1 MNGART
7 PRDHPYTDGM
17 DNAWLVPLSML
28 LGGVFGAGVVVLII
42 TAERTARAADVAER
56 TLPDG
61 VAAVIATMHNPAV
74 VVDPSNTVVA
84 ASPQALTVGL
94 VVRRKL
100 VHRELVDLVDRVR
113 KSGEMG
119 AEDLELPRGRGSDQ
133 IGYLSFR
140 AAQLGN
146 RYVLVTADDLTE
158 TRRIDE
164 VRRDFVANISHELK
178 TPIGAIGLL
187 SETLVAAADEPQHV
201 RKFAAQ
207 LVTESERLA
216 ALTKDIIELSRLQSV
231 DTLENSEETSIDRIV
246 QAAVD
251 ANEIVARARDIEL
264 VRAKK
269 SKLRVMGDPA
279 LLQIAV
285 SNLIANAV
293 KYSPDNTRVGVGVRS
308 AKGFVEI
315 AVTDQGVG
323 IPEADLDRVFERF
336 YRVDP
341 ARSRAT
347 GGTGLGLA
355 IVKHVVGNHG
365 GDVRVWS
372 QPGKGSTFT
381 IRLPEADP
389 ELTTALE
396 EQLEEQPS

>member
-1 MNGART
+1 MNGTGTA
-7 PRDHPYTDGM
+7 RDHSYTDGM

-28 LGGVFGAGVVVLII
+28 LGGVFGAGVVGLII

-84 ASPQALTVGL
+84 ASPQALTIGL
-94 VVRRKL
+94 VVRRRL
-100 VHRELVDLVDRVR
+100 VHDELRALVDRVR
-113 KSGEMG
+113 SSGEMG
-119 AEDLELPRGRGSDQ
+119 SEDMELPRGRRGELV
-133 IGYLSFR
+133 GYLSFR

-158 TRRIDE
+158 SRRIDE

-187 SETLVAAADEPQHV
+187 SETLIAAADDPVHV
-201 RKFAAQ
+201 KKFAAQ
-207 LVTESERLA
+207 LVTESERLG

-231 DTLENSEETSIDRIV
+231 DTLDTSEETSIDKVV
-246 QAAVD
+246 QASID
-251 ANEIVARARDIEL
+251 ANEVVARARDIEL

-269 SKLRVMGDPA
+269 SKLRVMGDPG
-279 LLQIAV
+279 LLQVAV
-285 SNLIANAV
+285 SNLIANAI

-308 AKGFVEI
+308 SKGFVEI

-381 IRLPEADP
+381 IRLPEADT

>member
-1 MNGART
+1 
-7 PRDHPYTDGM
+7 M

-42 TAERTARAADVAER
+42 TAERTARAADLAER

-74 VVDPSNTVVA
+74 VIDPSNTVVA
-84 ASPQALTVGL
+84 ASPQALTAGL
-94 VVRRKL
+94 VVRRRL
-100 VHRELVDLVDRVR
+100 VHHELLELIDRVR

-119 AEDLELPRGRGSDQ
+119 SEDLELPRGRHGEL

-146 RYVLVTADDLTE
+146 RYVLLTADDLTE
-158 TRRIDE
+158 SRRIDE

-187 SETLVAAADEPQHV
+187 SETLVLAADDPVHV
-201 RKFAAQ
+201 KKFAAQ
-207 LVTESERLA
+207 LITESERLG

-231 DTLENSEETSIDRIV
+231 DALENSEETGIDKIV
-246 QAAVD
+246 QAAID
-251 ANEIVARARDIEL
+251 ANEVVARARSIEII
-264 VRAKK
+264 RAKK
-269 SKLRVMGDPA
+269 SKLRVMGDRG
-279 LLQIAV
+279 LLQVAV

-293 KYSPDNTRVGVGVRS
+293 KYSPDGTRVGVGVRS
-308 AKGFVEI
+308 SKGFVEI
-315 AVTDQGVG
+315 AITDQGVG

-355 IVKHVVGNHG
+355 IVKHVVSNHG

>member
-1 MNGART
+1 
-7 PRDHPYTDGM
+7 M

-100 VHRELVDLVDRVR
+100 VHRELAELVDRVR

-158 TRRIDE
+158 SKRIDE

-231 DTLENSEETSIDRIV
+231 DALENSEETSIDRIV

-269 SKLRVMGDPA
+269 SKLRVMGDPG

-293 KYSPDNTRVGVGVRS
+293 KYSPDGTRVGVGVRS

-381 IRLPEADP
+381 IRLPEADT

-396 EQLEEQPS
+396 EQLEEQQS

>member
-1 MNGART
+1 
-7 PRDHPYTDGM
+7 M

-74 VVDPSNTVVA
+74 VIDPSNTVVA
-84 ASPQALTVGL
+84 ASPQALTAGL
-94 VVRRKL
+94 VVRRRM
-100 VHRELVDLVDRVR
+100 VHHELLELIDRVR

-119 AEDLELPRGRGSDQ
+119 SEDLELPRGRHGEL

-146 RYVLVTADDLTE
+146 RYVLLTADDLTE
-158 TRRIDE
+158 SRRIDE

-187 SETLVAAADEPQHV
+187 SETLVLAADDPVHV
-201 RKFAAQ
+201 KKFAAQ
-207 LVTESERLA
+207 LITESERLG

-231 DTLENSEETSIDRIV
+231 DALENSEETGIDKIV
-246 QAAVD
+246 QAAID
-251 ANEIVARARDIEL
+251 ANEVVARARSIEII
-264 VRAKK
+264 RAKK
-269 SKLRVMGDPA
+269 SKLRVMGDRG
-279 LLQIAV
+279 LLQVAV

-293 KYSPDNTRVGVGVRS
+293 KYSPDGTRVGVGVRS
-308 AKGFVEI
+308 SKGFVEI
-315 AVTDQGVG
+315 AITDQGVG

-355 IVKHVVGNHG
+355 IVKHVVSNHG

>member
-7 PRDHPYTDGM
+7 ARDDPYTDGM

-94 VVRRKL
+94 VVRRRL
-100 VHRELVDLVDRVR
+100 VHEELLELVDRVR
-113 KSGEMG
+113 RSGEMG
-119 AEDLELPRGRGSDQ
+119 SEDLELPRGRSGEL

-146 RYVLVTADDLTE
+146 RYVLLTADDLTE
-158 TRRIDE
+158 SRRIDE

-201 RKFAAQ
+201 RRFAAQ
-207 LVTESERLA
+207 LVSESERLA

-231 DTLENSEETSIDRIV
+231 DALENSEETSIDKVV

-251 ANEIVARARDIEL
+251 ANEVVARARDIEI
-264 VRAKK
+264 VRAKR
-269 SKLRVMGDPA
+269 SKLRVMGDPG
-279 LLQIAV
+279 LLQVAV
-285 SNLIANAV
+285 SNLITNAV
-293 KYSPDNTRVGVGVRS
+293 KYSPDHTRVGVGVRS

-365 GDVRVWS
+365 GEVRVWS

-389 ELTTALE
+389 DLTTALE

>member
-1 MNGART
+1 
-7 PRDHPYTDGM
+7 M

-74 VVDPSNTVVA
+74 VIDPSNTVVA
-84 ASPQALTVGL
+84 ASPQALTAGL
-94 VVRRKL
+94 VVRRRL
-100 VHRELVDLVDRVR
+100 VHHELLELIDRVR

-119 AEDLELPRGRGSDQ
+119 SEDLELPRGRHGEL

-146 RYVLVTADDLTE
+146 RYVLLTADDLTE
-158 TRRIDE
+158 SRRIDE

-187 SETLVAAADEPQHV
+187 SETLVLAADDPVHV
-201 RKFAAQ
+201 KKFAAQ
-207 LVTESERLA
+207 LITESERLG

-231 DTLENSEETSIDRIV
+231 DALENSEETGIDKIV
-246 QAAVD
+246 QAAID
-251 ANEIVARARDIEL
+251 ANEVVARARSIEII
-264 VRAKK
+264 RAKK
-269 SKLRVMGDPA
+269 SKLRVMGDRG
-279 LLQIAV
+279 LLQVAV

-293 KYSPDNTRVGVGVRS
+293 KYSPDGTRVGVGVRS
-308 AKGFVEI
+308 SKGFVEI
-315 AVTDQGVG
+315 AITDQGVG

-355 IVKHVVGNHG
+355 IVKHVVSNHG

>member
-1 MNGART
+1 
-7 PRDHPYTDGM
+7 M

-28 LGGVFGAGVVVLII
+28 LGGIFGAGVVVLII

-56 TLPDG
+56 SLPDG

-84 ASPQALTVGL
+84 ASPQALTAGL
-94 VVRRKL
+94 VVRRRL
-100 VHRELVDLVDRVR
+100 VHRELLDVVDRVR
-113 KSGEMG
+113 KSGEM
-119 AEDLELPRGRGSDQ
+119 ASEDLELPRGHHGEL

-146 RYVLVTADDLTE
+146 RYVLLTADDLTE
-158 TRRIDE
+158 SRRIDE

-187 SETLVAAADEPQHV
+187 AETLVVAADEPEHV

-207 LVTESERLA
+207 LISESERLG

-231 DTLENSEETSIDRIV
+231 DALQNSEDTGIDKIV

-251 ANEIVARARDIEL
+251 ANEVVARARHIEL

-269 SKLRVMGDPA
+269 TKLRVMGDPG
-279 LLQIAV
+279 LLQVAV

-293 KYSPDNTRVGVGVRS
+293 KYSPDRTRVGVGVRS
-308 AKGFVEI
+308 SKGFVEI

>member
-1 MNGART
+1 
-7 PRDHPYTDGM
+7 M

-74 VVDPSNTVVA
+74 VIDPSNTVVA

-94 VVRRKL
+94 VVRRRL
-100 VHRELVDLVDRVR
+100 VHQELLDLVDRVR

-119 AEDLELPRGRGSDQ
+119 AEDLELPRGRHGEL

-146 RYVLVTADDLTE
+146 RYVLITADDLTE
-158 TRRIDE
+158 SRRIDE

-187 SETLVAAADEPQHV
+187 SETLVIAADDPEHV
-201 RKFAAQ
+201 KKFAAQ
-207 LVTESERLA
+207 LITESERLG

-231 DTLENSEETSIDRIV
+231 DALENSEETGVDKIV
-246 QAAVD
+246 QAAID
-251 ANEIVARARDIEL
+251 ANEVVARARSIEII
-264 VRAKK
+264 RAKK
-269 SKLRVMGDPA
+269 SKLRVMGDPG
-279 LLQIAV
+279 LLQVAV

-293 KYSPDNTRVGVGVRS
+293 KYSPDGTRVGVGVRS

-315 AVTDQGVG
+315 AITDQGVG

>member
-1 MNGART
+1 M
-7 PRDHPYTDGM
+7 
-17 DNAWLVPLSML
+17 
-28 LGGVFGAGVVVLII
+28 
-42 TAERTARAADVAER
+42 
-56 TLPDG
+56 
-61 VAAVIATMHNPAV
+61 
-74 VVDPSNTVVA
+74 
-84 ASPQALTVGL
+84 
-94 VVRRKL
+94 
-100 VHRELVDLVDRVR
+100 
-113 KSGEMG
+113 
-119 AEDLELPRGRGSDQ
+119 
-133 IGYLSFR
+133 
-140 AAQLGN
+140 
-146 RYVLVTADDLTE
+146 LVTADDLTE
-158 TRRIDE
+158 SRRIDE
-164 VRRDFVANISHELK
+164 VRRDFLANISHELK

-187 SETLVAAADEPQHV
+187 SETLVLAADEPAHV

-207 LVTESERLA
+207 LVSESERLG

-231 DTLENSEETSIDRIV
+231 DALEASEETAIDAVV
-246 QAAVD
+246 QAAID
-251 ANEIVARARDIEL
+251 GNEVVARARDIEL
-264 VRAKK
+264 VRAKR
-269 SKLRVMGDPA
+269 SKLRVIGDPG
-279 LLQIAV
+279 LLQVAV

-293 KYSPDNTRVGVGVRS
+293 KYSPDHTRVGVGVRRV
-308 AKGFVEI
+308 KGFVEI

-323 IPEADLDRVFERF
+323 IPQSDLDRVFERF

-355 IVKHVVGNHG
+355 IVKHIVSNHG

>member
-1 MNGART
+1 
-7 PRDHPYTDGM
+7 M
-17 DNAWLVPLSML
+17 DNVWLVPLSML
-28 LGGVFGAGVVVLII
+28 LGGVFGAGVVVLVI

-100 VHRELVDLVDRVR
+100 AHRELVELVDRVR
-113 KSGEMG
+113 RSGEMG
-119 AEDLELPRGRGSDQ
+119 SEDLELPRGRSGEL

-158 TRRIDE
+158 SRRIDE

-187 SETLVAAADEPQHV
+187 AETLVVAADDPEHV
-201 RKFAAQ
+201 KKFAGQ
-207 LVTESERLA
+207 LMTESERLG

-231 DTLENSEETSIDRIV
+231 DTLENSEETSIDKIV

-251 ANEIVARARDIEL
+251 ANEVVARARDIDL
-264 VRAKK
+264 VRAKRT
-269 SKLRVMGDPA
+269 KLRVMGDPG
-279 LLQIAV
+279 LLQVAV

-293 KYSPDNTRVGVGVRS
+293 KYSPDHTRVGVGVRS

-372 QPGKGSTFT
+372 QPAKGSTFT

-389 ELTTALE
+389 DLTTALE

>member
-1 MNGART
+1 
-7 PRDHPYTDGM
+7 M

-28 LGGVFGAGVVVLII
+28 LGGVFGAGVVGLII

-94 VVRRKL
+94 VIRRRL
-100 VHRELVDLVDRVR
+100 VHQELLDLVDRVR
-113 KSGEMG
+113 ASGEMG
-119 AEDLELPRGRGSDQ
+119 AEDLELPRGRRGELV
-133 IGYLSFR
+133 GYLSFR

-146 RYVLVTADDLTE
+146 RYVLLTADDLTE
-158 TRRIDE
+158 SRRIDE

-187 SETLVAAADEPQHV
+187 SETLVAAADDPDHV
-201 RKFAAQ
+201 RKFAGQ
-207 LVTESERLA
+207 LITESERLG

-231 DTLENSEETSIDRIV
+231 DTLDSSEEISIDKVV
-246 QAAVD
+246 QAAAD
-251 ANEIVARARDIEL
+251 ANEVVARARDIEL

-269 SKLRVMGDPA
+269 SKLRVMGDPG
-279 LLQIAV
+279 LLQVAV

-293 KYSPDNTRVGVGVRS
+293 KYSPDHTRVGVGVRS

-381 IRLPEADP
+381 IRLPEADT

-396 EQLEEQPS
+396 EQREEQPS

>member
-1 MNGART
+1 
-7 PRDHPYTDGM
+7 M

-74 VVDPSNTVVA
+74 VIDPSNTVVA

-94 VVRRKL
+94 VVRRRL
-100 VHRELVDLVDRVR
+100 VHQELLDLVDRVR

-119 AEDLELPRGRGSDQ
+119 AEDLELPRGRHGEL

-146 RYVLVTADDLTE
+146 RYVLITADDLTE
-158 TRRIDE
+158 SRRIDE

-187 SETLVAAADEPQHV
+187 SETLVIAADDPEHV
-201 RKFAAQ
+201 KKFAAQ
-207 LVTESERLA
+207 LITESERLG

-231 DTLENSEETSIDRIV
+231 DALENSEETGVDKIV
-246 QAAVD
+246 QAAID
-251 ANEIVARARDIEL
+251 ANEVVARARSIEII
-264 VRAKK
+264 RAKK
-269 SKLRVMGDPA
+269 SKLRVMGDPG
-279 LLQIAV
+279 LLQVAV

-315 AVTDQGVG
+315 AITDQGVG

-381 IRLPEADP
+381 IRLPEADT

>member
-1 MNGART
+1 
-7 PRDHPYTDGM
+7 M
-17 DNAWLVPLSML
+17 DNVWLVPLSML
-28 LGGVFGAGVVVLII
+28 LGGVFGAGVVVLVI

-100 VHRELVDLVDRVR
+100 AHRELVELVDRVR
-113 KSGEMG
+113 RSGEMG
-119 AEDLELPRGRGSDQ
+119 SEDLELPRGRSGEL

-158 TRRIDE
+158 SRRIDE

-187 SETLVAAADEPQHV
+187 AETLVVAADDPEHV
-201 RKFAAQ
+201 KKFAGQ
-207 LVTESERLA
+207 LMTESERLG

-231 DTLENSEETSIDRIV
+231 DTLENSEETSIDKIV

-251 ANEIVARARDIEL
+251 ANEVVARARDIDL
-264 VRAKK
+264 VRAKRT
-269 SKLRVMGDPA
+269 KLRVMGDP
-279 LLQIAV
+279 
-285 SNLIANAV
+285 
-293 KYSPDNTRVGVGVRS
+293 GCC
-308 AKGFVEI
+308 
-315 AVTDQGVG
+315 
-323 IPEADLDRVFERF
+323 
-336 YRVDP
+336 
-341 ARSRAT
+341 RSRCRT
-347 GGTGLGLA
+347 SSPT
-355 IVKHVVGNHG
+355 
-365 GDVRVWS
+365 
-372 QPGKGSTFT
+372 P
-381 IRLPEADP
+381 
-389 ELTTALE
+389 
-396 EQLEEQPS
+396 

>member
-1 MNGART
+1 
-7 PRDHPYTDGM
+7 M

-74 VVDPSNTVVA
+74 VIDPSNTVVA
-84 ASPQALTVGL
+84 ASPQALVVGL
-94 VVRRKL
+94 VVRRRL
-100 VHRELVDLVDRVR
+100 VNAALLDLVDEVR
-113 KSGEMG
+113 ASGEMG
-119 AEDLELPRGRGSDQ
+119 AQELELPRGGRGELV
-133 IGYLSFR
+133 GYLSFR

-146 RYVLVTADDLTE
+146 RYVLLTADDLTE

-187 SETLVAAADEPQHV
+187 AETLVAAADDPEHV
-201 RKFAAQ
+201 QKFAKQ
-207 LVTESERLA
+207 LITESERLG

-231 DTLENSEETSIDRIV
+231 DTLESSEEVAVDKIV
-246 QAAVD
+246 QASID
-251 ANEIVARARDIEL
+251 ANSVVATARDIEL
-264 VRAKK
+264 IRAKK
-269 SKLRVMGDPA
+269 SRLRVMGDPG
-279 LLQIAV
+279 LLQVAV
-285 SNLIANAV
+285 SNLIANAI
-293 KYSPDNTRVGVGVRS
+293 KYSPDGTRVGVGVRGS
-308 AKGFVEI
+308 KGFVEI

-381 IRLPEADP
+381 IRVPEADTA
-389 ELTTALE
+389 LTTALE
-396 EQLEEQPS
+396 EQLEEQQS

>member
-1 MNGART
+1 VNGART

-100 VHRELVDLVDRVR
+100 VHRELADLVDRVR

-158 TRRIDE
+158 SRRIDE

-231 DTLENSEETSIDRIV
+231 DALENSEETSIDRIV

-269 SKLRVMGDPA
+269 SKLRVMGDPG

-293 KYSPDNTRVGVGVRS
+293 KYSPDGTRVGVGVRS

-396 EQLEEQPS
+396 EQLEEQQS

>member
-1 MNGART
+1 
-7 PRDHPYTDGM
+7 M

-74 VVDPSNTVVA
+74 VIDPSNTVVA

-94 VVRRKL
+94 VVRRRL
-100 VHRELVDLVDRVR
+100 VHQELLDLVDRVR

-119 AEDLELPRGRGSDQ
+119 AEDLELPRGRHGEL

-146 RYVLVTADDLTE
+146 RYVLITADDLTE
-158 TRRIDE
+158 SRRIDE

-187 SETLVAAADEPQHV
+187 SETLVIAADDPEHV
-201 RKFAAQ
+201 KKFAAQ
-207 LVTESERLA
+207 LITESERLG

-231 DTLENSEETSIDRIV
+231 DALENSEETGVDKIV
-246 QAAVD
+246 QAAID
-251 ANEIVARARDIEL
+251 ANEVVARARSIEII
-264 VRAKK
+264 RAKK
-269 SKLRVMGDPA
+269 SKLRVMGDPG
-279 LLQIAV
+279 LLQVAV

-315 AVTDQGVG
+315 AITDQGVG
-323 IPEADLDRVFERF
+323 IAEADLDRVFERF

-381 IRLPEADP
+381 IRLPEADT

>member
-1 MNGART
+1 
-7 PRDHPYTDGM
+7 M

-100 VHRELVDLVDRVR
+100 VHRELIELVDRVR
-113 KSGEMG
+113 GSGEMG

-269 SKLRVMGDPA
+269 SKLRVMGDPS

-293 KYSPDNTRVGVGVRS
+293 KYSPDHTRVGVGVRS

-365 GDVRVWS
+365 GEVRVWS

>member
-1 MNGART
+1 
-7 PRDHPYTDGM
+7 M

-42 TAERTARAADVAER
+42 TAERTARAADLAER

-74 VVDPSNTVVA
+74 VIDPSNTVVA

-94 VVRRKL
+94 VVRRRL
-100 VHRELVDLVDRVR
+100 VHQELLDLVDRVR

-119 AEDLELPRGRGSDQ
+119 AEDLELPRGRHGEL

-146 RYVLVTADDLTE
+146 RYVLITADDLTE
-158 TRRIDE
+158 SRRIDE

-187 SETLVAAADEPQHV
+187 SETLVIAADDPEHV
-201 RKFAAQ
+201 KKFAAQ
-207 LVTESERLA
+207 LITESERLG

-231 DTLENSEETSIDRIV
+231 DALENSEETGVDKIV
-246 QAAVD
+246 QAAID
-251 ANEIVARARDIEL
+251 ANEVVARARSIEII
-264 VRAKK
+264 RAKK
-269 SKLRVMGDPA
+269 SKLRVMGDPG
-279 LLQIAV
+279 LLQVAV

-293 KYSPDNTRVGVGVRS
+293 KYSPDGTRVGVGVRS

-315 AVTDQGVG
+315 AITDQGVG

-381 IRLPEADP
+381 IRLPEADT

>member
-1 MNGART
+1 
-7 PRDHPYTDGM
+7 M

-100 VHRELVDLVDRVR
+100 VHRELADLVDRVR

-119 AEDLELPRGRGSDQ
+119 AEDLELTRGRGSDQ

-158 TRRIDE
+158 SRRIDE

-201 RKFAAQ
+201 RRFAAQ

-216 ALTKDIIELSRLQSV
+216 ALTRDIIELSRLQSV
-231 DTLENSEETSIDRIV
+231 DALENSEETSIDRIV

-251 ANEIVARARDIEL
+251 TNEVVARARDIEI

-269 SKLRVMGDPA
+269 SRLRVMGDPS

-293 KYSPDNTRVGVGVRS
+293 KYSPDHTRVGVGVRS
-308 AKGFVEI
+308 VKGFVEI

-389 ELTTALE
+389 ELTTP
-396 EQLEEQPS
+396 LEEQPEEQQS

>member
-1 MNGART
+1 
-7 PRDHPYTDGM
+7 M

>member
-1 MNGART
+1 
-7 PRDHPYTDGM
+7 M

-94 VVRRKL
+94 VVRRRL
-100 VHRELVDLVDRVR
+100 VHRELRDLVDRVR
-113 KSGEMG
+113 ASGEMG
-119 AEDLELPRGRGSDQ
+119 SEDMELPRGRHGEL

-158 TRRIDE
+158 SRRIDE

-187 SETLVAAADEPQHV
+187 SETLVAAADDPEHV

-207 LVTESERLA
+207 LITESERLG

-231 DTLENSEETSIDRIV
+231 DALESSEETSIDRIV

-251 ANEIVARARDIEL
+251 ANDIVARARDIEI

-269 SKLRVMGDPA
+269 SKLRVMGDPG
-279 LLQIAV
+279 LLQVAV

-293 KYSPDNTRVGVGVRS
+293 KYSPDHTRVGVGVRS

-381 IRLPEADP
+381 IRLPEADTD
-389 ELTTALE
+389 LTTALE

>member
-1 MNGART
+1 
-7 PRDHPYTDGM
+7 M

-74 VVDPSNTVVA
+74 VIDPSNTVVA
-84 ASPQALTVGL
+84 ASPRALTVGL
-94 VVRRKL
+94 VVRRRL
-100 VHRELVDLVDRVR
+100 VHHELLELVDRVR

-119 AEDLELPRGRGSDQ
+119 SEDLELPRGRHGEL

-146 RYVLVTADDLTE
+146 RYVLLTADDLTE
-158 TRRIDE
+158 SRRIDE

-187 SETLVAAADEPQHV
+187 SETLVIAADDPEHV
-201 RKFAAQ
+201 KKFAAQ
-207 LVTESERLA
+207 LITESGRLG

-231 DTLENSEETSIDRIV
+231 DALENSEETGIDKIV
-246 QAAVD
+246 QAAID
-251 ANEIVARARDIEL
+251 ANEVVARARSIEII
-264 VRAKK
+264 RAKK
-269 SKLRVMGDPA
+269 SKLRVMGDPG
-279 LLQIAV
+279 LLQVAV

-315 AVTDQGVG
+315 AITDQGVG

-355 IVKHVVGNHG
+355 IVKHVVANHG

>member
-100 VHRELVDLVDRVR
+100 VHRELADLVDRVR

-158 TRRIDE
+158 SRRIDE

-231 DTLENSEETSIDRIV
+231 DALENSEETSIDRIV

-269 SKLRVMGDPA
+269 TKLRVMGDPS

-293 KYSPDNTRVGVGVRS
+293 KYSPDGTRVGVGVRS

-396 EQLEEQPS
+396 EQLEEQQS

>member
-1 MNGART
+1 
-7 PRDHPYTDGM
+7 M

-74 VVDPSNTVVA
+74 VIDPSNTVVA

-94 VVRRKL
+94 VVRRRL
-100 VHRELVDLVDRVR
+100 VHQELLDLVDRVR

-119 AEDLELPRGRGSDQ
+119 AEDLELPRGRHGEL

-146 RYVLVTADDLTE
+146 RYVLITADDLTE
-158 TRRIDE
+158 SRRIEE

-187 SETLVAAADEPQHV
+187 SETLVIAADDPEHV
-201 RKFAAQ
+201 KKFAAQ
-207 LVTESERLA
+207 LITESERLG

-231 DTLENSEETSIDRIV
+231 DALENSEETGVDKIV
-246 QAAVD
+246 QAAID
-251 ANEIVARARDIEL
+251 ANEVVARARSIEII
-264 VRAKK
+264 RAKK
-269 SKLRVMGDPA
+269 SKLRVMGDPG
-279 LLQIAV
+279 LLQVAV

-293 KYSPDNTRVGVGVRS
+293 KYSPDGTRVGVGVRS

-315 AVTDQGVG
+315 AITDQGVG

-381 IRLPEADP
+381 IRLPEADT

>member
-1 MNGART
+1 
-7 PRDHPYTDGM
+7 M

-74 VVDPSNTVVA
+74 VIDPSNTVVA
-84 ASPQALTVGL
+84 ASPQALTAGL
-94 VVRRKL
+94 VVRRRL
-100 VHRELVDLVDRVR
+100 VHHELLDLIDRVR

-119 AEDLELPRGRGSDQ
+119 SEDLELPRGRHGEL

-146 RYVLVTADDLTE
+146 RYVLLTADDLTE
-158 TRRIDE
+158 SRRIDE

-187 SETLVAAADEPQHV
+187 SETLVLAADDPVHV
-201 RKFAAQ
+201 KKFAAQ
-207 LVTESERLA
+207 LITESERLG

-231 DTLENSEETSIDRIV
+231 DALENSEETGIDKIV
-246 QAAVD
+246 QAAID
-251 ANEIVARARDIEL
+251 ANEVVARARSIEII
-264 VRAKK
+264 RAKK
-269 SKLRVMGDPA
+269 SKLRVMGDRG
-279 LLQIAV
+279 LLQVAV

-293 KYSPDNTRVGVGVRS
+293 KYSPDGTRVGVGVRS
-308 AKGFVEI
+308 SKGFVEI
-315 AVTDQGVG
+315 AITDQGVG

-355 IVKHVVGNHG
+355 IVKHVVSNHG

>member
-1 MNGART
+1 MNGVGT
-7 PRDHPYTDGM
+7 PHDHSYTDHM

-28 LGGVFGAGVVVLII
+28 LGGVFGAGVVGLII

-84 ASPQALTVGL
+84 ASPQALTIGL
-94 VVRRKL
+94 VVRRRL
-100 VHRELVDLVDRVR
+100 VHDELRSLVDRVR
-113 KSGEMG
+113 ASGEMG
-119 AEDLELPRGRGSDQ
+119 SEDMELPRGRRGELV
-133 IGYLSFR
+133 GYLSFR

-158 TRRIDE
+158 SRRIDE

-187 SETLVAAADEPQHV
+187 SETLIAAADDPVHV

-207 LVTESERLA
+207 LVTESERLG

-231 DTLENSEETSIDRIV
+231 DTLESSEDMSIDKV
-246 QAAVD
+246 VSAAID
-251 ANEIVARARDIEL
+251 ANEVVARARGIEL

-269 SKLRVMGDPA
+269 SKLRVMGNPS
-279 LLQIAV
+279 LLQVAV

-293 KYSPDNTRVGVGVRS
+293 KYSPDHTRVGVGVRS
-308 AKGFVEI
+308 SKGFVEI

-372 QPGKGSTFT
+372 QSGKGSTFT
-381 IRLPEADP
+381 IRLPEADT

>member
-1 MNGART
+1 
-7 PRDHPYTDGM
+7 M

-74 VVDPSNTVVA
+74 VIDPSNTVVA

-94 VVRRKL
+94 VVRRRL
-100 VHRELVDLVDRVR
+100 VHQELLDLVDRVR

-119 AEDLELPRGRGSDQ
+119 AEDLELPRGRHGEL

-146 RYVLVTADDLTE
+146 RYVLITADDLTE
-158 TRRIDE
+158 SRRIDE

-187 SETLVAAADEPQHV
+187 SETLVLAADDPAHV
-201 RKFAAQ
+201 KKFAAQ
-207 LVTESERLA
+207 LITESERLG

-231 DTLENSEETSIDRIV
+231 DALENSEETGVDKIV
-246 QAAVD
+246 QAAID
-251 ANEIVARARDIEL
+251 ANEVVARARSIEII
-264 VRAKK
+264 RAKK
-269 SKLRVMGDPA
+269 SKLRVMGDPG
-279 LLQIAV
+279 LLQVAV

-293 KYSPDNTRVGVGVRS
+293 KYSPDGTRVGVGVRS

-315 AVTDQGVG
+315 AITDQGVG

-381 IRLPEADP
+381 IRLPEADT

>member
-1 MNGART
+1 
-7 PRDHPYTDGM
+7 M

-100 VHRELVDLVDRVR
+100 VHQELADLVDRVR

-119 AEDLELPRGRGSDQ
+119 AEDLELRRGRGSDQ

-231 DTLENSEETSIDRIV
+231 DALENSEETSIDRIV
-246 QAAVD
+246 QAAID
-251 ANEIVARARDIEL
+251 ANEIVARARDIDI

-269 SKLRVMGDPA
+269 SKLRVMGDPG

-293 KYSPDNTRVGVGVRS
+293 KYSPDNTRVGIGVRS

-372 QPGKGSTFT
+372 QSGKGSTFT

-396 EQLEEQPS
+396 EQLEEQSS

>member
-1 MNGART
+1 
-7 PRDHPYTDGM
+7 M

-74 VVDPSNTVVA
+74 VIDPSNTVVA

-94 VVRRKL
+94 VVRRRL
-100 VHRELVDLVDRVR
+100 VHQELLDLVDRVR

-119 AEDLELPRGRGSDQ
+119 AEDLELPRGRHGEL

-146 RYVLVTADDLTE
+146 RYVLITADDLTE
-158 TRRIDE
+158 SRRIDE

-187 SETLVAAADEPQHV
+187 SEALVLAADDPAHV
-201 RKFAAQ
+201 KKFAAQ
-207 LVTESERLA
+207 LITESERLG

-231 DTLENSEETSIDRIV
+231 DALENSEETGVDKIV
-246 QAAVD
+246 QAAID
-251 ANEIVARARDIEL
+251 ANEVVARARSIEII
-264 VRAKK
+264 RAKK
-269 SKLRVMGDPA
+269 SKLRVMGDPG
-279 LLQIAV
+279 LLQVAV

-293 KYSPDNTRVGVGVRS
+293 KYSPDGTRVGVGVRS

-315 AVTDQGVG
+315 AITDQGVG

-355 IVKHVVGNHG
+355 IVKHVVENHG

-381 IRLPEADP
+381 IRLPEADT

>member
-1 MNGART
+1 
-7 PRDHPYTDGM
+7 
-17 DNAWLVPLSML
+17 ML
-28 LGGVFGAGVVVLII
+28 I
-42 TAERTARAADVAER
+42 
-56 TLPDG
+56 
-61 VAAVIATMHNPAV
+61 
-74 VVDPSNTVVA
+74 
-84 ASPQALTVGL
+84 
-94 VVRRKL
+94 
-100 VHRELVDLVDRVR
+100 
-113 KSGEMG
+113 
-119 AEDLELPRGRGSDQ
+119 
-133 IGYLSFR
+133 
-140 AAQLGN
+140 
-146 RYVLVTADDLTE
+146 TADDLTE
-158 TRRIDE
+158 SRRIDE

-187 SETLVAAADEPQHV
+187 SETLVIAADDPEHV
-201 RKFAAQ
+201 KKFAAQ
-207 LVTESERLA
+207 LITESERLG

-231 DTLENSEETSIDRIV
+231 DALENSEETGVDKIV
-246 QAAVD
+246 QAAID
-251 ANEIVARARDIEL
+251 ANEVVARARSIEII
-264 VRAKK
+264 RAKK
-269 SKLRVMGDPA
+269 SKLRVMGDPG
-279 LLQIAV
+279 LLQVAV

-293 KYSPDNTRVGVGVRS
+293 KYSPDGTRVGVGVRS

-315 AVTDQGVG
+315 AITDQGVG

-381 IRLPEADP
+381 IRLPEADT